1 MLYVPLKSTPGL
13 MLFLYGL
20 TFFFSNF
27 GPNSTTFILPA
38 ETFPPHLRT
47 TLNGFSAA
55 MGKAGA
61 TLGSAGFKSLFHA
74 TNMTVTM
81 LVCAAI
87 SLVGLAV
94 TVFFVEDRRGKDM
107 EEGAEEDEGA
117 AP

>member
-1 MLYVPLKSTPGL
+1 MRTDGL
-13 MLFLYGL
+13 ML
-20 TFFFSNF
+20 
-27 GPNSTTFILPA
+27 TFILVPIIL
-38 ETFPPHLRT
+38 FHVV
-47 TLNGFSAA
+47 SAA

>member
-1 MLYVPLKSTPGL
+1 
-13 MLFLYGL
+13 
-20 TFFFSNF
+20 
-27 GPNSTTFILPA
+27 
-38 ETFPPHLRT
+38 
-47 TLNGFSAA
+47 
-55 MGKAGA
+55 
-61 TLGSAGFKSLFHA
+61 
-74 TNMTVTM
+74 MTVTM